1 MTYTRHIP
9 LDGVLNLRDLGGY
22 ATPSGQTPWRTF
34 LRAASPHR
42 LSPAEIAELEGMGLA
57 QVIDL
62 RFDDEIAKEPSPFAG
77 CDTGARH
84 VNISLFAGLDPQ
96 NPQLVAADDPLLELY
111 KLAVDAMPT
120 AFVTVL
126 RAIAQADGAVLFH
139 CSAGK
144 DRTGLIAMMLLDLAG
159 VDRAQIVADYT
170 LTATYLGPLI
180 DQHRAAVEAEGG
192 DFATYAKY
200 LASTPA
206 TMEAFLDHF
215 AAHHGGTEAFLTRH
229 GLTSDE
235 IAVLRARLAPVT
247 AQQGAA

>member
-1 MTYTRHIP
+1 MLWVGIVA
-9 LDGVLNLRDLGGY
+9 LLAGAACIWV
-22 ATPSGQTPWRTF
+22 AVRTQ
-34 LRAASPHR
+34 RRVH
-42 LSPAEIAELEGMGLA
+42 
-57 QVIDL
+57 
-62 RFDDEIAKEPSPFAG
+62 
-77 CDTGARH
+77 
-84 VNISLFAGLDPQ
+84 
-96 NPQLVAADDPLLELY
+96 
-111 KLAVDAMPT
+111 
-120 AFVTVL
+120 
-126 RAIAQADGAVLFH
+126 
-139 CSAGK
+139 
-144 DRTGLIAMMLLDLAG
+144 AMMAAETLSVPELLDLAG

>member
-22 ATPSGQTPWRTF
+22 TTPTGETQWRQVY
-34 LRAASPHR
+34 RAASLHK
-42 LSPAEIAELEGMGLA
+42 LSEPEMAELETMGLA

-62 RFDDEIAKEPSPFAG
+62 RFDDEIKKEPNPFASR
-77 CDTGARH
+77 TGAVRH
-84 VNISLFAGLDPQ
+84 LNISLFAGLDPQ
-96 NPQLVAADDPLLELY
+96 NPQLVEADDPLLELY
-111 KLAVDAMPT
+111 KLAIDTMPS
-120 AFVTVL
+120 AFVTVM
-126 RAIAQADGAVLFH
+126 REIAQAEGAVLFH

-192 DFATYAKY
+192 DFTTYSKY

-206 TMEAFLDHF
+206 TMESFLDHF
-215 AAHHGGTEAFLTRH
+215 QTHHRSTEAFLTRH
-229 GLTSDE
+229 GLTADE
-235 IAVLRARLAPVT
+235 IAALRARLTPVS